1 MKCNENGD
9 RHRKAKVRSRG
20 EQDRFKKK
28 KKTCSSDKISVE
40 NTISL
45 FLKTN
50 IFQKKKGRIQ
60 KEHNP

>member
-1 MKCNENGD
+1 MKCNKNGD
-9 RHRKAKVRSRG
+9 RHRKANVRSRG
-20 EQDRFKKK
+20 EQDQFKK
-28 KKTCSSDKISVE
+28 KKTCSSDKISLE

>member
-1 MKCNENGD
+1 MNYK
-9 RHRKAKVRSRG
+9 
-20 EQDRFKKK
+20 KKK

-50 IFQKKKGRIQ
+50 NFQKKKGRIQ

>member
-1 MKCNENGD
+1 MKCNENGGTEKQ
-9 RHRKAKVRSRG
+9 RLGAEENKINST
-20 EQDRFKKK
+20 K

-50 IFQKKKGRIQ
+50 NFQKKKGRIQ